1 MALPPAEL
9 GLAPE
14 PLLRISIF
22 LSVFDVHINRTP
34 CDAEVEVVAHH
45 PGKFLSAAH
54 DKASD
59 ENERQAV
66 RLRLPEGET
75 VAVVQIAGLIA
86 RRIVCHLRPGQRVRA
101 GERYG
106 LIRFGSRTDVY
117 LPPGMRSLVFAG
129 QRMIGG
135 ETVIADRHAVD
146 TESRQAAEL

>member
-1 MALPPAEL
+1 MLANFFIPIHRDGWLFIACGAVLTLVFAATFLFWPLLIVTLWCVYFFRDPPRLVPQRAGLIVAPADGLVQTVEMALPPAEL

-66 RLRLPEGET
+66 
-75 VAVVQIAGLIA
+75 
-86 RRIVCHLRPGQRVRA
+86 
-101 GERYG
+101 
-106 LIRFGSRTDVY
+106 
-117 LPPGMRSLVFAG
+117 
-129 QRMIGG
+129 
-135 ETVIADRHAVD
+135 
-146 TESRQAAEL
+146 